1 VSYIG
6 NAPISAA
13 FLTDTFSGTG
23 SQTAYTMTVAPA
35 NTSSIIVAVTG
46 VLQDPSTYSVS
57 GTTLTF
63 SAAPPSGTSN
73 ISVRYLG
80 IPASGVT
87 TTAYRTVTNTT
98 ATAGQ
103 TSFTIP
109 SYTVGYVDVYRNGV
123 YLPTSDYTAT
133 TGTTVVLTNAATA
146 GDTITT
152 ISFYVSSVLN
162 AIPTTGGT
170 ISGNLVVTGT
180 ETVPTI
186 TSPAATALTLQT
198 NNGTTA
204 LNLTS
209 AGYPLTPLR
218 PAFRAYV
225 GSNASVAQGGIV
237 IFNTTTA
244 VTNFNIGS
252 NYSTS
257 TGTFTAPVAGVY
269 TFTFC
274 VLWTGLTSGSS
285 YMEAVLAVN
294 GTAQASSGRM
304 IYQANYN
311 GYGSYAEVR
320 LTAIANLA
328 SGDLVTVRNNSGAT
342 VTAYGGDSTWTWFG
356 GYLVG

>member
-1 VSYIG
+1 MSYIG

-23 SQTAYTMTVAPA
+23 SQTAFTMTVAPA
-35 NTSSIIVAVTG
+35 NTSSCIVAITG

-63 SAAPPSGTSN
+63 SAAPPTGTSN

-87 TTAYRTVTNTT
+87 TTAYSTVTDTT

-109 SYTVGYVDVYRNGV
+109 SYTVGYLEVFRNGV
-123 YLPTSDYTAT
+123 YLPNADYTAT

-162 AIPTTGGT
+162 ALPTTGGT

-180 ETVPTI
+180 ETVSTI

-204 LNLTS
+204 LTLDAS
-209 AGYPLTPLR
+209 GRPLTPLR
-218 PAFRAYV
+218 PAFNV
-225 GSNASVAQGGIV
+225 NSVSNGSSLANSSII
-237 IFNTTTA
+237 IFGTATT
-244 VTNFNIGS
+244 NIGS

-257 TGTFTAPVAGVY
+257 TGIFTAPVSGFYCFQTTILFQSLAASTSMTVTLGVNG
-269 TFTFC
+269 
-274 VLWTGLTSGSS
+274 LSGLTYNFGRTAYTANATGTSGYSSVSGSAS
-285 YMEAVLAVN
+285 LALNAGDGVAV
-294 GTAQASSGRM
+294 
-304 IYQANYN
+304 Y
-311 GYGSYAEVR
+311 
-320 LTAIANLA
+320 
-328 SGDLVTVRNNSGAT
+328 NNSGQT
-342 VTAYGGDSTWTWFG
+342 MSIYNGSEWSRFSGF
-356 GYLVG
+356 LVG